1 MADLKPCTATHHNA
15 YQTEKD
21 GECRPAFAICRKAQS
36 RRASSVPC
44 SPKSLLAKAIG
55 PPARARPTLMAS
67 IAACGACG
75 IPYQRTPHDNQQ
87 AESWLRRSIELDPTL
102 ARAHAIL
109 ARVLAAR
116 CWLGS
121 SDDIDR
127 DLTCCRG
134 ARRSATLRLTTQ
146 CRSLTSCFTNTNGR
160 SVRLDERLISIRLCA
175 WVFCARRNPP
185 FHGSIHRGPRSTDAL
200 PAA

>member
-102 ARAHAIL
+102 ARAHTIL

-134 ARRSATLRLTTQ
+134 ARRSDAAAHYAVSIIDLMLHKHEWALRAARRAIDLNPTLRMGIL
-146 CRSLTSCFTNTNGR
+146 RSAKPAFS
-160 SVRLDERLISIRLCA
+160 
-175 WVFCARRNPP
+175 WVNSPRP
-185 FHGSIHRGPRSTDAL
+185 SIH
-200 PAA
+200 

>member
-1 MADLKPCTATHHNA
+1 
-15 YQTEKD
+15 
-21 GECRPAFAICRKAQS
+21 
-36 RRASSVPC
+36 VPC

-134 ARRSATLRLTTQ
+134 ARRSDAAAHYAVSIIDLMLHKHEWGLRAARRAIDLNPTLRMGIL
-146 CRSLTSCFTNTNGR
+146 RSAKPAFS
-160 SVRLDERLISIRLCA
+160 
-175 WVFCARRNPP
+175 WVNSPRP
-185 FHGSIHRGPRSTDAL
+185 SIH
-200 PAA
+200 